1 MQTVRSGANFSESAQ
16 DSKVC
21 SGYFYFII
29 GIIGL
34 HRAAKL
40 MTTACGQT
48 LQWPVFGSNN
58 DSADERVVT
67 LAQGLTDHFVEHGW
81 AAQEDFLPVTGWRAL
96 AVEAEQ
102 LWMQG
107 AFHKA
112 GIGRDPARRL
122 QARVRGDYT
131 LWLDRQRTPT
141 ACQFVEQELEA
152 LRLALNARACLG
164 LFEFEGQ
171 LARYPTGASYARHL
185 DQLRD
190 TQARQVSVVL
200 YLNADWQSTEGGE
213 LCLYR
218 GPSSAHV
225 RIPIL
230 PRGGTLVLFASADT
244 PHEVRPATRARLSL
258 SGWLRRRA

>member
-1 MQTVRSGANFSESAQ
+1 MA
-16 DSKVC
+16 
-21 SGYFYFII
+21 
-29 GIIGL
+29 
-34 HRAAKL
+34 H
-40 MTTACGQT
+40 
-48 LQWPVFGSNN
+48 
-58 DSADERVVT
+58 
-67 LAQGLTDHFVEHGW
+67 
-81 AAQEDFLPVTGWRAL
+81 WRAL

-102 LWMQG
+102 LWAQG
-107 AFHKA
+107 AFHEA

-131 LWLDRQRTPT
+131 LWLDRQQTPL
-141 ACQFVEQELEA
+141 ACQFVDQELEA
-152 LRLALNARACLG
+152 VRCALNASACLG

-171 LARYPTGASYARHL
+171 LARYPMGTRYARHL

-218 GPSSAHV
+218 GPPSADA

-230 PRGGTLVLFASADT
+230 PRGGTLVLYASADT

>member
-1 MQTVRSGANFSESAQ
+1 MA
-16 DSKVC
+16 
-21 SGYFYFII
+21 
-29 GIIGL
+29 
-34 HRAAKL
+34 
-40 MTTACGQT
+40 TASRQT
-48 LQWPVFGSNN
+48 LEWPVSDSNTE
-58 DSADERVVT
+58 SADECVTT
-67 LAQGLTDHFVEHGW
+67 LARGLADHFVEHGW
-81 AAQEDFLPVTGWRAL
+81 AVQEDFLPMARWRAL

-102 LWMQG
+102 LWVQG
-107 AFHKA
+107 AFHEA

-122 QARVRGDYT
+122 QVRIRGDYT
-131 LWLDRQRTPT
+131 LWLDRQITPA

-152 LRLALNARACLG
+152 VRRALNASGCLG

-171 LARYPTGASYARHL
+171 LARYPAGARYARHR

-200 YLNADWQSTEGGE
+200 YLNADWQRTEGGE

-218 GPSSAHV
+218 GQSAADA
-225 RIPIL
+225 RMAIK

>member
-1 MQTVRSGANFSESAQ
+1 MAIAR
-16 DSKVC
+16 
-21 SGYFYFII
+21 
-29 GIIGL
+29 
-34 HRAAKL
+34 
-40 MTTACGQT
+40 GQT
-48 LQWPVFGSNN
+48 LKRPVSCSNN
-58 DSADERVVT
+58 DSANERVVM
-67 LAQGLTDHFVEHGW
+67 LARGLAEHFVEHGW
-81 AAQEDFLPVTGWRAL
+81 AVQGNFLSMARWRAL
-96 AVEAEQ
+96 AIEAEQ
-102 LWMQG
+102 LWTQD

-122 QARVRGDYT
+122 QTRIRGDYT
-131 LWLDRQRTPT
+131 LWLDRQRTPA

-152 LRLALNARACLG
+152 VRCALNASACLG
-164 LFEFEGQ
+164 LFEFEGH
-171 LARYPTGASYARHL
+171 LARYPVGAFYARHL

-200 YLNADWQSTEGGE
+200 YLNAHWQPAAGGE

-218 GPSSAHV
+218 GQSSAHA

-230 PRGGTLVLFASADT
+230 PRGGTLVLFASTDT